1 MKHMYLHV
9 YWVINVHRLDLRKF
23 NIVAFMFK
31 IIFSVVFSYKARK
44 QKERIARKT
53 KLHS

>member
-1 MKHMYLHV
+1 MKHMYL
-9 YWVINVHRLDLRKF
+9 YWVINVHRLDLWKF
-23 NIVAFMFK
+23 NVIAFMFK

-44 QKERIARKT
+44 QKGRIARKT